1 MRAPWLRLDALG
13 PPVYPLTRR
22 VFLALLGTVYL
33 SAFGSL
39 WLQVDGLLGEQGIAS
54 ALRLLEET
62 AEIAGGASAWRVP
75 TLLWLWPSDA
85 GLHALCALG
94 VGAALLLAAGVAPR
108 AAAAA
113 AWLLYLSL
121 VSVGDVFLRY
131 QWDALLLE
139 AGFLAIWLAPA
150 RLSRRASAG
159 APVEPVALF
168 LLRFLLFKLMFLSGL
183 VKLLSGDPT
192 WRDLSAMTFHY
203 FTQPLPSPTSFFAH
217 HLPEWL
223 HQAEVLLTFA
233 IELALPW
240 LVFGPRGLRLV
251 AFAGM
256 AGLQL
261 MIGFTGNYGFF
272 NLLTF
277 ALCVLVLDD
286 AVLRRALPSRWRPA
300 PAPPDEARP
309 RGWSP
314 ARVTFACFAALLLS
328 LSLLRMNDSLG
339 LLSWRPTP
347 LVTLGRVAGRLH
359 SVNAYGLFAVMTTQR
374 DEIALEGSADGVT
387 WRRYE
392 FRWKPGSPED
402 RPRFALLHM
411 PRLDWQLWFA
421 SLGSCAGEGWLH
433 AFLFRVLEGSPP
445 VIGLMAKDPFPD
457 GAPRFLRTPFRR
469 YTFAAPGG
477 TRWWE
482 SEPLGEF
489 CPVVA
494 LEGGRLVRAQRR

>member
-1 MRAPWLRLDALG
+1 VRAPWLRLEALG

-22 VFLALLGTVYL
+22 LFLALLGAVYL
-33 SAFGSL
+33 SAFVSL
-39 WLQVDGLLGEQGIAS
+39 WLQIDGLLGEQGIAP
-54 ALRLLEET
+54 AVRMLEET
-62 AEIAGGASAWRVP
+62 AEIAGGASPWRIP

-94 VGAALLLAAGVAPR
+94 VGAAALLAAGVAPR

-121 VSVGDVFLRY
+121 VSVGDIFLRY

-150 RLSRRASAG
+150 RLARTAAAA
-159 APVEPVALF
+159 APVEPLALF
-168 LLRFLLFKLMFLSGL
+168 LLRFLLFKLMFLSGM

-203 FTQPLPSPTSFFAH
+203 FTQPLPAPTGFFAH
-217 HLPEWL
+217 HLPTWL

-233 IELALPW
+233 IELGLPW

-261 MIGFTGNYGFF
+261 VIGFTGNYGFF

-277 ALCVLVLDD
+277 ALCVLLLDD
-286 AVLRRALPSRWRPA
+286 ALLRRALPARWRP
-300 PAPPDEARP
+300 PPTKPESARP
-309 RGWSP
+309 IGWSP
-314 ARVTFACFAALLLS
+314 ARAGFAGLAAALLALS
-328 LSLLRMNDSLG
+328 LQRMNGTLG
-339 LLSWRPTP
+339 LLPWRPAP
-347 LVTLGRVAGRLH
+347 LVSLGRAAGHL
-359 SVNAYGLFAVMTTQR
+359 STVNAYGLFAVMTTQR

-392 FRWKPGSPED
+392 FRWKPGAPEE
-402 RPRFALLHM
+402 RPRLAPLHM

-421 SLGSCAGEGWLH
+421 SLGSCAGERWLH
-433 AFLFRVLEGSPP
+433 AFLLRVLEGSPP
-445 VIGLMAKDPFPD
+445 VIGLLASDPFPE
-457 GAPRFLRTPFRR
+457 APPRFLRTPFTR

-477 TRWWE
+477 PRWWDT
-482 SEPLGEF
+482 EPLGEF
-489 CPVVA
+489 CPPVA
-494 LEGGRLVRAQRR
+494 REGGRLVQARGR